1 MRRGFGDLRPPPR
14 TPPPPRVD
22 GVGAVEEEG
31 AEPRGGEGVAAE
43 LARGEDSAAGPG
55 RGDEALRLG
64 ALLGVTEGP
73 GMILLKGP
81 AARFGKALAGLVEH
95 VEVVAM
101 APELGG
107 VPEEEGVSRL
117 AGRGRIPFYSG
128 SFRGVVLSGEAG
140 VADLEEGCR
149 VLAPLS
155 RLVILGGGPE
165 AVARVRSLGLSVL
178 LDQDGVLVARR
189 EGVAAPSPLI
199 PLRGPQGP
207 PTLP

>member
-1 MRRGFGDLRPPPR
+1 VRGGFADLRPPPR
-14 TPPPPRVD
+14 TPLSPSP
-22 GVGAVEEEG
+22 EG
-31 AEPRGGEGVAAE
+31 EDAGEGDEGKPGRGEGVVEGGGA
-43 LARGEDSAAGPG
+43 
-55 RGDEALRLG
+55 DEALRLG

-117 AGRGRIPFYSG
+117 TGRGRIPFYSG

-140 VADLEEGCR
+140 VGEVEEGCR
-149 VLAPLS
+149 VLGPLS

-165 AVARVRSLGLSVL
+165 AVARVRSLGLTVL

-199 PLRGPQGP
+199 PLRGPKGP
-207 PTLP
+207 PTLR

>member
-1 MRRGFGDLRPPPR
+1 
-14 TPPPPRVD
+14 
-22 GVGAVEEEG
+22 
-31 AEPRGGEGVAAE
+31 
-43 LARGEDSAAGPG
+43 
-55 RGDEALRLG
+55 
-64 ALLGVTEGP
+64 
-73 GMILLKGP
+73 
-81 AARFGKALAGLVEH
+81 
-95 VEVVAM
+95 VVAM

-117 AGRGRIPFYSG
+117 AGRGPIPFSSG
-128 SFRGVVLSGEAG
+128 SFRGVVLSGEVG

-155 RLVILGGGPE
+155 RLVILGGDPE

-178 LDQDGVLVARR
+178 LDQDGVVVARR

-207 PTLP
+207 PTLR